1 MDAAAPARP
10 VGFVSEI
17 MIEAINLNIHL
28 GRKHIVKNVNFQAH
42 PGAVTAIIG
51 QNGSGK
57 TTLLRALSGEFART
71 NTVSINGTNLAK
83 MSELDLAKIRA
94 VLPQSTNLTFPF
106 TVHEVVKLGAIN
118 GPRLTKDWMS
128 DLTNRALNAV
138 GLGDYGNRFFQELS
152 GGEQQRVQM
161 ARVLAQVW
169 EPKTDGAPRWL
180 FLDEPVSSLDLKH
193 QISIMNIAKNF
204 ANQGG
209 GVIAVMHDLNLT
221 AMYADKVYVMQ
232 QGVALA
238 NGASENVLTNDIL
251 SRAYECEFEVSTV
264 PTSDR
269 PYVLPH
275 SVVIDGFAA

>member
-1 MDAAAPARP
+1 
-10 VGFVSEI
+10 
-17 MIEAINLNIHL
+17 MIEAVNLNVHL
-28 GRKHIVKNVNFQAH
+28 GRKHIVKNVNFEAH

-57 TTLLRALSGEFART
+57 TTLLRALSGEISGVK
-71 NTVSINGTNLAK
+71 TVSINGSNLAK
-83 MSELDLAKIRA
+83 MSELELAKIRA

-118 GPRLTKDWMS
+118 GPKLIRDWKS
-128 DLTNRALNAV
+128 DLTNRALMAV

-169 EPKTDGAPRWL
+169 EPEVGGVPRWL

-193 QISIMNIAKNF
+193 QISIMNIARDF

-209 GVIAVMHDLNLT
+209 GVVAVMHDLNLT

-232 QGVALA
+232 HGAALA
-238 NGASENVLTNDIL
+238 NGPIGAVLTNQIL
-251 SRAYECEFEVSTV
+251 SRAYECQFDVSTV
-264 PTSDR
+264 PTGGR

-275 SVVIDGFAA
+275 GVLVDANSRQGMR

>member
-1 MDAAAPARP
+1 
-10 VGFVSEI
+10 
-17 MIEAINLNIHL
+17 MIEAVNLNIHL
-28 GRKHIVKNVNFQAH
+28 GRKHIVKNVSFEAR

-57 TTLLRALSGEFART
+57 TTLLRALSGEFPGT
-71 NTVSINGTNLAK
+71 NTVSINGMNLSK

-118 GPRLTKDWMS
+118 GPKLTKDWKS
-128 DLTNRALNAV
+128 DLTNRALKAV

-169 EPKTDGAPRWL
+169 EPEVGGAPHWL
-180 FLDEPVSSLDLKH
+180 YLDEPVSSLDLKH
-193 QISIMNIAKNF
+193 QISIMNIARDF

-232 QGVALA
+232 HGNALA
-238 NGASENVLTNDIL
+238 NGPIDAVLTNQIL
-251 SRAYECEFEVSTV
+251 SKAYECQFEVSTV
-264 PTSDR
+264 PVDNR
-269 PYVLPH
+269 PFVLPH
-275 SVVIDGFAA
+275 SVIINSLAG